1 MASPSRPAFPLV
13 PRYRLSGLPF
23 GVARSKR
30 RGRGSDL
37 AGSRA
42 YVRSDPMST
51 IDWRA
56 SARLSTA
63 RGEDRFIVR
72 ERFADEAPKVV
83 ILADRRPSM
92 RLYEPPFPWLS
103 KPVAVREAVDAI
115 VQSALAARGTV
126 GYLDYGESAGAPPFW
141 IPPGGRSDWRRIGD
155 RAASTAYDS
164 PEDGLARGL
173 DFLARLGHELP
184 SGTFLFVV
192 SDYLVQ
198 PPDAAWIAAAARRW
212 DVVPVVVQDPVWEQ
226 SFPVLGPLVLP
237 FADPR
242 DGRTL
247 EVRLTRRAARE
258 RRVANELERAALL
271 DGFAT
276 LGLDPVLLDTGDAA
290 EVDRAFLEWAA
301 CRRDVRSR
309 R

>member
-1 MASPSRPAFPLV
+1 
-13 PRYRLSGLPF
+13 
-23 GVARSKR
+23 
-30 RGRGSDL
+30 
-37 AGSRA
+37 
-42 YVRSDPMST
+42 MST

-103 KPVAVREAVDAI
+103 KPVAAREAVDAI
-115 VQSALAARGTV
+115 VQSALAARATV
-126 GYLDYGESAGAPPFW
+126 GYLDYGDSPGASPFW
-141 IPPGGRSDWRRIGD
+141 IPPSGRSEWHRIGD
-155 RAASTAYDS
+155 RQATTAYES

-173 DFLARLGHELP
+173 DFLGRLGHELP

-192 SDYLVQ
+192 SDFFA
-198 PPDAAWIAAAARRW
+198 PPSDAAWIMAAARRW
-212 DVVPVVVQDPVWEQ
+212 DIVPVVVQDPVWEQ
-226 SFPVLGPLVLP
+226 SFPVVGPLVLP

-242 DGRTL
+242 DGRIL
-247 EVRLTRRAARE
+247 EVRLSRREARE
-258 RRVANELERAALL
+258 RRAANELERAALL
-271 DGFAT
+271 DGFAS
-276 LGLDPVLLDTGDAA
+276 LGLDPVLLDTSDAA
-290 EVDRAFLEWAA
+290 EIDRAFLEWAA
-301 CRRDVRSR
+301 CRRDLRSR